1 MSNFIVYNSTT
12 GKILRTGNCPP
23 SLYKLQVRAGESI
36 LIGKANDYSQKVSI
50 DDKEVVNKTPA
61 EIEADNPTPVEPPEG
76 EKQKHIK
83 NKEWKEIKDLLED
96 LEKHVAALERP

>member
-36 LIGKANDYSQKVSI
+36 ILGKANDYSQKIVDGEI
-50 DDKEVVNKTPA
+50 VDKTPA

-96 LEKHVAALERP
+96 LDKRVAALEIP